1 MFNLKKLVQGVERQ
15 INPFDGGATYSRPQ
29 PQQQQQAAPP
39 RPAST
44 ARPVQAQQSIS
55 VQPVQRQS
63 LIPAIKPIQAPKPL
77 SVGVVAP
84 KPLQVGTATIQP
96 SATPQNLHIG
106 NKTIAPN
113 LQARTARVQAPQPNL
128 IHQAA
133 GLVNRAPQNFVNHV
147 SVPIDRLANK
157 SAIGRGLQTVGLGA
171 LQTGIEGA
179 QGISGLVDIGNHKL
193 GNYSGVSPMTQKLT
207 NVAKGLDSTAKAE
220 HSNKVLYHGTQ
231 VAGNVAGLLTGSTE
245 AKALSEAGAN
255 APKIGTVIKGA
266 TKLNAKLAGK
276 VDTVTKGLQEGNIA
290 QRGLAGGIKTAAKP
304 GVQAGNAAF
313 TAFQSGQQEAN
324 GRKISPVSIAENL
337 ALTGIGLPVAGN
349 LAKETLAPVARGAV
363 NGLREANLIAPSRLN
378 PSEVANLSAFNNQ
391 SRSGAIM
398 DEGTYQNGVAAAKKA
413 GVNYQDSKQISDLL
427 GAHQNYETQ
436 VAGRKELL
444 KPTPV
449 LSHQGGYAKIPSGA
463 KDPAPDLHP
472 DQKEFINQYAEMMKG
487 LGEGNGVNIHPDG
500 RRISNNVRS
509 AEDKGK
515 QLTQA
520 DWFDRARTEL
530 ESGKAGYGASD
541 EYKQL
546 SNPELQSLLNQDK
559 SYFAPDTARGE
570 SVLPSRPTPSP
581 STKLVPPQPAAALPA
596 TEQAGKVGG
605 TSLVNDTSK
614 LPVYGTKQVSGVDK
628 AFRSTRSVIERQGE
642 NGKALGGLL
651 QKSRDDAE
659 IYQGQLQKALPTV
672 RSLKGK
678 EFENFVEATQGKVNP
693 LNPKVAKAVEEW
705 QAVHPGIRDRAVGA
719 GLDVGDLGPN
729 YYPHFIDYAKIFKDK
744 NLYNQSI
751 NSLVETGQ
759 ASTPEEAIGLLN
771 HAKDV
776 SRNRTFGNLEASR
789 EIDLPFY
796 DKTPNSLVSYIGSS
810 AKRISQT
817 ENLGA
822 KDEHALKLIAQAGQQ
837 GFDTQAMK
845 EAYNVASG
853 AKRYG
858 ETATKVSNGL
868 RSYESTTRLGLGAL
882 TNVGQN
888 VNTGIVTGH
897 LRTLTSAIKQLDPKT
912 RSFVQDTGVI
922 SDAVLNDLKQ
932 QSGFIGKTLG
942 HITAPGFGKVES
954 INRSIAATAG
964 RDYGLRLAQK
974 GKIKELQR
982 LGVTG
987 DITGKTL
994 TEAQQIQVARKVV
1007 EKTQFKVDAQ
1017 DLPGWA
1023 DSPGGKLVSQF
1034 RTFSYK
1040 QGGFISNEVLKP
1052 AAKGNF
1058 MPLGRL
1064 LTALPVG
1071 YGLYEAKRTINGRP
1085 EETSPTKRTLA
1096 TFQNIGGAGLVF
1108 DIYQGLNPPNSKY
1121 TPADRRV
1128 SMALGTIG
1136 GPTAGLAGQV
1146 AGAASD
1152 LIQRKNTPTDP
1163 SKLIG
1168 KVPIGKNDQT
1178 YTDATQAARLA
1189 LNQIPIVGGPIKN
1202 RVLPYKKQAD
1212 AEAGYADSAK
1222 PTHGN
1227 PLEAI
1232 GQVLGKITGQKAA
1245 GADSLSPDQA
1255 IAKVKTDKKVA
1266 EAKYKATLSK
1276 NDYQLSKLD
1285 KNERQK
1291 LIDQGVTTAD
1301 KLKGLDTY
1309 SKNQKT
1315 KLGLGAGKKT
1325 GSIEVN
1331 GSIDTHDKK
1340 VLDEYNTLDRK
1351 TIDSKVTKEPDYEY
1365 KVAQAKYDNK
1375 KANGEFS
1382 IAEDIK
1388 AREAVVK
1395 AKAGSKFDKNTRELY
1410 GLNKQE
1416 LFNYVSNDKDGNA
1429 IVDKVIAYGDA
1440 LAAAGA
1446 APKNKF
1452 KNKHGAV
1459 VLNGD
1464 TKSGGGK
1471 GGRKGKGSKGI
1482 KLNFASGVKTGNSS
1496 ALRSIITKNR
1506 ITVKGKVKK

>member
-1 MFNLKKLVQGVERQ
+1 MSFFGRIAQDVTH
-15 INPFDGGATYSRPQ
+15 PFGLGNAPRPQ
-29 PQQQQQAAPP
+29 QPVRTPAPVNRPNPIQVSRTPAPQALSVRQA
-39 RPAST
+39 RPAALSIAPVTPT
-44 ARPVQAQQSIS
+44 A
-55 VQPVQRQS
+55 
-63 LIPAIKPIQAPKPL
+63 PL
-77 SVGVVAP
+77 SVRVAAP
-84 KPLQVGTATIQP
+84 QQLQV
-96 SATPQNLHIG
+96 G

-113 LQARTARVQAPQPNL
+113 PQARTGVAAPVKPPSAIQQAGSGFGQVVKRLPFPAAPAINLGQAGKAIEKIVPHIPQAPKTN
-128 IHQAA
+128 
-133 GLVNRAPQNFVNHV
+133 
-147 SVPIDRLANK
+147 
-157 SAIGRGLQTVGLGA
+157 AIGRGVNSFVVDPLKKTDTNISQVFQGKNPYKGSIKQQFGQASQDAINMAGVLPIGKAAQLAGKSAPLLTKVATGAKGGVKIGAGFGAAQGGSTSLQNNLNLKDSAKTIAANTLIGGTLGA
-171 LQTGIEGA
+171 T
-179 QGISGLVDIGNHKL
+179 L
-193 GNYSGVSPMTQKLT
+193 G
-207 NVAKGLDSTAKAE
+207 VAAPL
-220 HSNKVLYHGTQ
+220 
-231 VAGNVAGLLTGSTE
+231 
-245 AKALSEAGAN
+245 AGA
-255 APKIGTVIKGA
+255 GGRQVIKGA
-266 TKLNAKLAGK
+266 KLANDAKIPLNEGGFVGGGNAKGFKQAQQQGRVFDGVDGK
-276 VDTVTKGLQEGNIA
+276 A
-290 QRGLAGGIKTAAKP
+290 M
-304 GVQAGNAAF
+304 
-313 TAFQSGQQEAN
+313 
-324 GRKISPVSIAENL
+324 SI
-337 ALTGIGLPVAGN
+337 
-349 LAKETLAPVARGAV
+349 
-363 NGLREANLIAPSRLN
+363 
-378 PSEVANLSAFNNQ
+378 
-391 SRSGAIM
+391 
-398 DEGTYQNGVAAAKKA
+398 D
-413 GVNYQDSKQISDLL
+413 
-427 GAHQNYETQ
+427 
-436 VAGRKELL
+436 
-444 KPTPV
+444 KPTP
-449 LSHQGGYAKIPSGA
+449 A
-463 KDPAPDLHP
+463 
-472 DQKEFINQYAEMMKG
+472 
-487 LGEGNGVNIHPDG
+487 
-500 RRISNNVRS
+500 
-509 AEDKGK
+509 
-515 QLTQA
+515 
-520 DWFDRARTEL
+520 
-530 ESGKAGYGASD
+530 
-541 EYKQL
+541 
-546 SNPELQSLLNQDK
+546 
-559 SYFAPDTARGE
+559 
-570 SVLPSRPTPSP
+570 P
-581 STKLVPPQPAAALPA
+581 STKLVPPQPTAALPA

-605 TSLVNDTSK
+605 ESLVNDTSK

-868 RSYESTTRLGLGAL
+868 RQYQSTTRLGLGAL

-897 LRTLTSAIKQLDPKT
+897 IRTLTSAMKQFSPKT

-987 DITGKTL
+987 NIENKTL

-1052 AAKGNF
+1052 MRKGNF

-1064 LTALPVG
+1064 LAALPVG
-1071 YGLYEAKRTINGRP
+1071 YALYETKRTINGRP
-1085 EETSPTKRTLA
+1085 EETSPTKRGLA
-1096 TFQNIGGAGLVF
+1096 TFQNIGGAGLAF

-1121 TPADRRV
+1121 TPTDRRV
-1128 SMALGTIG
+1128 SMALGTLG
-1136 GPTAGLAGQV
+1136 GPTLGLAGQV

-1163 SKLIG
+1163 SKLVG
-1168 KVPIGKNDQT
+1168 KVPIGKNDQS

-1189 LNQIPIVGGPIKN
+1189 LNQIPVIGGPIKN

-1212 AEAGYADSAK
+1212 AEAGYADSKK
-1222 PTHGN
+1222 PTHGS
-1227 PLEAI
+1227 PFEAL
-1232 GQVLGKITGQKAA
+1232 GQILGKVTGQKAA

-1255 IAKVKTDKKVA
+1255 IAKVKADKKTA
-1266 EAKYKATLSK
+1266 EVNYKATLSK
-1276 NDYQLSKLD
+1276 NDYDLTKLN
-1285 KNERQK
+1285 KQERQK
-1291 LIDQGVTTAD
+1291 LIDQKVVTAD
-1301 KLKGLDTY
+1301 KFKGLDKY
-1309 SKNQKT
+1309 AADQKLR
-1315 KLGLGAGKKT
+1315 LGLATAKK
-1325 GSIEVN
+1325 SKVN
-1331 GSIDTHDKK
+1331 DKIDQHSQK
-1340 VLDEYNTLDRK
+1340 VLNEYNNLDDATRK
-1351 TIDSKVTKEPDYEY
+1351 AKSYKEYDYDY
-1365 KVAQAKYDNK
+1365 KVAKAKFDNK
-1375 KANGEFS
+1375 LANGDYS
-1382 IAEDIK
+1382 TAQKIK
-1388 AREAVVK
+1388 AQDALKKVAAGQGFTKDTREAYGLTNNELFDYVHN
-1395 AKAGSKFDKNTRELY
+1395 DKN
-1410 GLNKQE
+1410 
-1416 LFNYVSNDKDGNA
+1416 GNA
-1429 IVDKVIAYGDA
+1429 IVKDVLAYGDK
-1440 LAAAGA
+1440 LAADGLEKKNKFRDKYGNVTLASKESKAAGA
-1446 APKNKF
+1446 GRRAGAKSIRRNLSSAKHAKNYYTGKSKTASVGNEKFKLPGQKTASAKGANVKLISYKTPKQYTTKKPKN
-1452 KNKHGAV
+1452 GV
-1459 VLNGD
+1459 
-1464 TKSGGGK
+1464 
-1471 GGRKGKGSKGI
+1471 
-1482 KLNFASGVKTGNSS
+1482 FA
-1496 ALRSIITKNR
+1496 
-1506 ITVKGKVKK
+1506 